1 MAEENK
7 ALSFEEILEQWT
19 RAYAFCSVFEL
30 QYISGQVS
38 EEEYKDFLNDK
49 ARLIV
54 SLPQVLLTKCMADK
68 DEFDKEYINELYARF
83 FEQLEKDGIELTDF
97 DKEYIDDMM
106 NRLEEDVRDGVYR
119 KKDPSEDEQQD

>member
-7 ALSFEEILEQWT
+7 TLSFEEILEQWT

-38 EEEYKDFLNDK
+38 EEEYQDFLTDK
-49 ARLIV
+49 ARLVV
-54 SLPQVLLTKCMADK
+54 SVPQVLLTKCIADK
-68 DEFDKEYINELYARF
+68 DEFDKEYINELYSRF

-97 DKEYIDDMM
+97 DKEYIDDII
-106 NRLEEDVRDGVYR
+106 NRLEEDVRNGMYR
-119 KKDPSEDEQQD
+119 KKDPSEDE

>member
-7 ALSFEEILEQWT
+7 TLSFEEILEQWT

-54 SLPQVLLTKCMADK
+54 SLPQVLLTKCMAYK

-97 DKEYIDDMM
+97 DKEYIDGIV
-106 NRLEEDVRDGVYR
+106 NEL
-119 KKDPSEDEQQD
+119 

>member
-38 EEEYKDFLNDK
+38 EEEYKEFLNDK

-54 SLPQVLLTKCMADK
+54 SLPQVLLTKCMTDK
-68 DEFDKEYINELYARF
+68 DEFDKKYIDELYARF

>member
-7 ALSFEEILEQWT
+7 TLSFEEILEQWT

-83 FEQLEKDGIELTDF
+83 FEQLEKDGIELVDF

>member
-1 MAEENK
+1 MAEDNK
-7 ALSFEEILEQWT
+7 TLSFEEILEQWT
-19 RAYAFCSVFEL
+19 KAYAFCSVFEL
-30 QYISGQVS
+30 QYIAGQVS
-38 EEEYKDFLNDK
+38 EEEYKEFLNDK
-49 ARLIV
+49 ARLVV

-68 DEFDKEYINELYARF
+68 DEFDKEYVDELYTRF

-119 KKDPSEDEQQD
+119 KKDSSEDEQQD

>member
-7 ALSFEEILEQWT
+7 TLSFEEILEQWT

-83 FEQLEKDGIELTDF
+83 FEQLEKDGIELVDF

-119 KKDPSEDEQQD
+119 KKDSSEDEQQN

>member
-54 SLPQVLLTKCMADK
+54 SLPQVPLTKCMADK
-68 DEFDKEYINELYARF
+68 DEFDKEYINELYSRF

-106 NRLEEDVRDGVYR
+106 NRLEEDVRNGVYR
-119 KKDPSEDEQQD
+119 KKDPSKDE

>member
-7 ALSFEEILEQWT
+7 TLSFEEILEQWT
-19 RAYAFCSVFEL
+19 RAYAFCSVFAL

-49 ARLIV
+49 AKLIV

-68 DEFDKEYINELYARF
+68 DEFDKEYVNELYDRF
-83 FEQLEKDGIELTDF
+83 LGQLEKDEIELTDF
-97 DKEYIDDMM
+97 DKKYIDDMID
-106 NRLEEDVRDGVYR
+106 NLEDDLKNGIYT
-119 KKDPSEDEQQD
+119 KKDSNKDE

>member
-7 ALSFEEILEQWT
+7 TLSFEEILEQWS
-19 RAYAFCSVFEL
+19 RAYAFCSAFEL
-30 QYISGQVS
+30 QYILGQVS

-83 FEQLEKDGIELTDF
+83 FEQLEKDGIVNG
-97 DKEYIDDMM
+97 IGS
-106 NRLEEDVRDGVYR
+106 RLLM
-119 KKDPSEDEQQD
+119 S

>member
-7 ALSFEEILEQWT
+7 TLSFEEILEQWT

-68 DEFDKEYINELYARF
+68 DEFDKEYINELYSRF

-106 NRLEEDVRDGVYR
+106 NRLEEDIRNGVYR
-119 KKDPSEDEQQD
+119 KKDPSEDE

>member
-1 MAEENK
+1 MAEDNK
-7 ALSFEEILEQWT
+7 ALSFEEILEQWS

-30 QYISGQVS
+30 KYIAGQVS

-54 SLPQVLLTKCMADK
+54 SLPQVLLTKCMADR
-68 DEFDKEYINELYARF
+68 DDYNKEYIDALYARF
-83 FEQLEKDGIELTDF
+83 FEQLEKDGIELTDY
-97 DKEYIDDMM
+97 DKEYIDGMM
-106 NRLEEDVRDGVYR
+106 NNLEEDIRNGVYR

>member
-7 ALSFEEILEQWT
+7 TLSFEEILEQWS
-19 RAYAFCSVFEL
+19 RAYAFCSAFEL
-30 QYISGQVS
+30 QYILGQVS
-38 EEEYKDFLNDK
+38 EEEYQEFLTDK
-49 ARLIV
+49 ARLVV

-68 DEFDKEYINELYARF
+68 DKFDKEYIDELYARF
-83 FEQLEKDGIELTDF
+83 FEQLEKDGIELVDF

-106 NRLEEDVRDGVYR
+106 NRLEEDVRDGVYK

>member
-7 ALSFEEILEQWT
+7 TLSFEEILEQWT

-68 DEFDKEYINELYARF
+68 DEFDKEYINELYSRF
-83 FEQLEKDGIELTDF
+83 FEQLEKDGIELVDF

>member
-7 ALSFEEILEQWT
+7 VLSFKEILEQWT

-49 ARLIV
+49 ARLV
-54 SLPQVLLTKCMADK
+54 VLLPQVLLTKCMADK
-68 DEFDKEYINELYARF
+68 DEFDKEYINELYTRF
-83 FEQLEKDGIELTDF
+83 FEQLDRDGIELTDF
-97 DKEYIDDMM
+97 DKEYIDSMV
-106 NRLEEDVRDGVYR
+106 NNLEEDIRNGMYR
-119 KKDPSEDEQQD
+119 KEDSSEDEQQD

>member
-7 ALSFEEILEQWT
+7 TLSFEEILEQWT

-49 ARLIV
+49 ARLVV

-68 DEFDKEYINELYARF
+68 DEFDKEYIDELYARF

-119 KKDPSEDEQQD
+119 KKDPSEDE

>member
-7 ALSFEEILEQWT
+7 TLSFEEILEQWT

-68 DEFDKEYINELYARF
+68 DKFDKEYIDELYARF
-83 FEQLEKDGIELTDF
+83 FEQLEKDGI
-97 DKEYIDDMM
+97 
-106 NRLEEDVRDGVYR
+106 
-119 KKDPSEDEQQD
+119 

>member
-7 ALSFEEILEQWT
+7 TLSFEEILEQWT

-68 DEFDKEYINELYARF
+68 DEFDKEYINELYSRF
-83 FEQLEKDGIELTDF
+83 FDQLEKDGIELTDF

-119 KKDPSEDEQQD
+119 KKDPSEDE

>member
-7 ALSFEEILEQWT
+7 TLSFEEILEQWT

-97 DKEYIDDMM
+97 DKEYIDGMM
-106 NRLEEDVRDGVYR
+106 NNLEEDIRNGVYR
-119 KKDPSEDEQQD
+119 KKDSSEDEQQD

>member
-7 ALSFEEILEQWT
+7 TLSFEEILEQWT
-19 RAYAFCSVFEL
+19 RAYAFCSAFEL
-30 QYISGQVS
+30 QYILGQVS

-54 SLPQVLLTKCMADK
+54 SLPQVLLTKCIADR
-68 DEFDKEYINELYARF
+68 DDYNKEYIDALYARF
-83 FEQLEKDGIELTDF
+83 FEQLNKDGIELTDY
-97 DKEYIDDMM
+97 DKEYIDGMM
-106 NRLEEDVRDGVYR
+106 NNLEEDIRNGVYR